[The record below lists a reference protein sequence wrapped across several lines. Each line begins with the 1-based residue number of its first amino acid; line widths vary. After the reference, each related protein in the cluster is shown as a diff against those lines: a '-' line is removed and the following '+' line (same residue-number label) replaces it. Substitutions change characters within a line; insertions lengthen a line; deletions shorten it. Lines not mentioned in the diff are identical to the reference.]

1 MVPQV
6 YWVYAIFHVIVFK
19 QYSCLLTLRDIR
31 IYCLYPIIL
40 RYRPMILKTLKDFG
54 AAIREARKAKGMT
67 QAALAV
73 RLGTT
78 QDWISQLETGRLDN
92 PGLGTVL
99 RLAAVIDLDFH
110 TAEEPQ
116 LASQQDFDTGDLAT
130 DEPSFVKGPAR

>member
-1 MVPQV
+1 
-6 YWVYAIFHVIVFK
+6 
-19 QYSCLLTLRDIR
+19 
-31 IYCLYPIIL
+31 
-40 RYRPMILKTLKDFG
+40 MILKTLKDFG